1 MTKKRGLG
9 QGLAALISKSTSSAL
24 ETGLI
29 EVALDHIIPN
39 PYQPRQV
46 MDQVKLQELA
56 DSILKHGLIQPLI
69 VTKIDDSHYQLI
81 AGERRWRASQIAG
94 LETVPVVV
102 KEATPQSMLELALIE
117 NIQRADLNPLEEAV
131 AYQQLIH
138 EFHLTQES
146 VAEQVGKSRTTVTN
160 ILRLLQLPPEVKD
173 ALMSNQI
180 SEGHARALLGLKNQP
195 DQLELL
201 QAIQAQ
207 QLTVRQTENLVRQY
221 LGSPNPVKKFSPAQ
235 LTPHDRNLVSR
246 FEATFGT
253 KVELVRTE
261 ADQGRLVIHFFSQED
276 LQVIFERI
284 LGQEEAL

>member
-1 MTKKRGLG
+1 MIKKRGLG
-9 QGLAALISKSTSSAL
+9 QGLAALISKSTSSTP
-24 ETGLI
+24 ETGLL
-29 EVALDHIIPN
+29 EVPLDQIVPN
-39 PYQPRQV
+39 PYQPRQLL
-46 MDQVKLQELA
+46 DREKLQELA

-69 VTKIDDSHYQLI
+69 VTQIDDSHYQLI
-81 AGERRWRASQIAG
+81 AGERRWRASQIAR

-102 KEATPQSMLELALIE
+102 KEASPQNMLELALIE

-131 AYQQLIH
+131 AYQQLIN
-138 EFHLTQES
+138 EFNLTQES
-146 VAEQVGKSRTTVTN
+146 VAEQVGKNRVTITN
-160 ILRLLQLPPEVKD
+160 TLRLLQLPDDVKQ
-173 ALMSNQI
+173 ALLANEI

-221 LGSPNPVKKFSPAQ
+221 LGSPNPIKKSSPAQ

-253 KVELVRTE
+253 KVELLRTE
-261 ADQGRLVIHFFSQED
+261 ADQGKLVIHFFSQEE
-276 LQVIFERI
+276 LQAIFEAI
-284 LGQEEAL
+284 LGGEEAL

>member
-195 DQLELL
+195 DQLEVL
-201 QAIQAQ
+201 QAIQTE
-207 QLTVRQTENLVRQY
+207 QLTVRQTEHRVRQY
-221 LGSPNPVKKFSPAQ
+221 LGNSTPTKKSPSAQ
-235 LTPHDRNLVSR
+235 ITPQDRNLVSR

>member
-284 LGQEEAL
+284 LGQEESL

>member
-1 MTKKRGLG
+1 
-9 QGLAALISKSTSSAL
+9 
-24 ETGLI
+24 
-29 EVALDHIIPN
+29 
-39 PYQPRQV
+39 
-46 MDQVKLQELA
+46 
-56 DSILKHGLIQPLI
+56 
-69 VTKIDDSHYQLI
+69 
-81 AGERRWRASQIAG
+81 
-94 LETVPVVV
+94 
-102 KEATPQSMLELALIE
+102 
-117 NIQRADLNPLEEAV
+117 LNPLEEAV

-146 VAEQVGKSRTTVTN
+146 VAEQVGKNRVTVTN
-160 ILRLLQLPPEVKD
+160 TLRLLQLPDEAKQ

-261 ADQGRLVIHFFSQED
+261 ADQGRLVIQVELVRTEADQGRLVIHFFSQED

-284 LGQEEAL
+284 LGQEESL